1 MSGRADTEGPRFI
14 ARIAESERDVMD
26 SLQLRY
32 RVFGQELGAR
42 LETAAAGVDA
52 DHFDLYCRH
61 LVVRDRISQ
70 RMVAST
76 RLLSDAGARE
86 AGGFYSESEFD
97 LSAVARLPG
106 RKLEVGRT
114 CVDPE
119 FRNGAVIATLWSR
132 LMETVM
138 HERHDYLFG
147 CASIGLED
155 GGHYA
160 HSVMA
165 YLTQAHP
172 ASPEWQVRSRDPL
185 PVPDRRE
192 TAATPPRLP
201 PLLKAYIKLG
211 ARVCGEGYWDR
222 DFNCVDVFVLLDVAA
237 MTPRYAR
244 HFARPLVSN
253 TLAEAV

>member
-1 MSGRADTEGPRFI
+1 MSIEDTAMSDRHGTEGPRFI
-14 ARIAESERDVMD
+14 ARIAGSEEDVMD
-26 SLQLRY
+26 SLRLRY

-42 LETAAAGVDA
+42 LETGAAGVDA
-52 DHFDLYCRH
+52 DHFDIYCRH

-97 LSAVARLPG
+97 LSAISRLPS

-119 FRNGAVIATLWSR
+119 FRNGAVIATLWSK
-132 LMETVM
+132 LMETVVR
-138 HERHDYLFG
+138 ERHDYLFG

-160 HSVMA
+160 HS
-165 YLTQAHP
+165 
-172 ASPEWQVRSRDPL
+172 
-185 PVPDRRE
+185 
-192 TAATPPRLP
+192 
-201 PLLKAYIKLG
+201 
-211 ARVCGEGYWDR
+211 
-222 DFNCVDVFVLLDVAA
+222 
-237 MTPRYAR
+237 
-244 HFARPLVSN
+244 
-253 TLAEAV
+253 